1 MEVFYIKTEDVR
13 NCDISRIKHIMPK
26 RFAKANA
33 YKQEKDRLL
42 CLGGAILMA
51 DIVGITNESDICFNS
66 SGKPFA
72 NGFPEFNISHSGDVC
87 VLAVGDEP
95 VGIDI
100 EKADCENLTI
110 AENVFSDKEYEWM
123 CPDPVVRFHRLW
135 TLKESLLKAAG
146 TGLVDDMKSVDI
158 FPFTAG
164 APVTYGNTVWY
175 ASETRFKD
183 CFISVCSSG
192 PVGDVGIVPA
202 IKLS

>member
-1 MEVFYIKTEDVR
+1 MKVFFITIEDVIKY
-13 NCDISRIKHIMPK
+13 DISHIKRIMPK

-42 CLGGAILMA
+42 CLGGTILMA

-87 VLAVGDEP
+87 VLAVGDGP

-110 AENVFSDKEYEWM
+110 AENVFSDKECTPYDHTM
-123 CPDPVVRFHRLW
+123 HP
-135 TLKESLLKAAG
+135 
-146 TGLVDDMKSVDI
+146 
-158 FPFTAG
+158 
-164 APVTYGNTVWY
+164 
-175 ASETRFKD
+175 TR
-183 CFISVCSSG
+183 
-192 PVGDVGIVPA
+192 
-202 IKLS
+202 

>member
-1 MEVFYIKTEDVR
+1 MEVFYIKTEEVR

-87 VLAVGDEP
+87 VLAVGDGQ

-146 TGLVDDMKSVDI
+146 IVAEICRGASHIVNVALEIRVFGDYFRLFYETFMAPSLNAPSLMK
-158 FPFTAG
+158 
-164 APVTYGNTVWY
+164 GNGT
-175 ASETRFKD
+175 E
-183 CFISVCSSG
+183 
-192 PVGDVGIVPA
+192 
-202 IKLS
+202 

>member
-1 MEVFYIKTEDVR
+1 MKVFFITIEDVIKY
-13 NCDISRIKHIMPK
+13 DISHIKHMMPK
-26 RFAKANA
+26 RFDRANT

-51 DIVGITNESDICFNS
+51 DIVGITNESEIYFNS
-66 SGKPFA
+66 NGKPFA

-87 VLAVGDEP
+87 VLAVGDGQ

-135 TLKESLLKAAG
+135 TLKESLLKAEG
-146 TGLVDDMKSVDI
+146 TGLVNDMKSVEI
-158 FPFTAG
+158 IPFIAG
-164 APVTYGNTVWY
+164 TPVTYNKTVWY
-175 ASETRFKD
+175 ASEARYKD
-183 CFISVCSSG
+183 CFISICSSK
-192 PVGDVGIVPA
+192 PVGDICLVPA
-202 IKLS
+202 IKQL

>member
-1 MEVFYIKTEDVR
+1 MKVYYITVEDVAKY
-13 NCDISRIKHIMPK
+13 NISRIKQIMPT
-26 RFAKANA
+26 RFAKAQA
-33 YKQEKDRLL
+33 YKHEKDRLL
-42 CLGGAILMA
+42 CLGGSILMA

-100 EKADCENLTI
+100 EKADCDNLTI

-175 ASETRFKD
+175 AK
-183 CFISVCSSG
+183 
-192 PVGDVGIVPA
+192 
-202 IKLS
+202 KN

>member
-1 MEVFYIKTEDVR
+1 MKVFFITIEDVIKY
-13 NCDISRIKHIMPK
+13 DISHIKHMMPK
-26 RFAKANA
+26 RFDRANT

-51 DIVGITNESDICFNS
+51 DIVGITNESEIYFNS
-66 SGKPFA
+66 NGKPFA
-72 NGFPEFNISHSGDVC
+72 LGFPEFNISHSGDVC
-87 VLAVGDEP
+87 VLVTGDQP

-100 EKADCENLTI
+100 EKIDCKNLTI
-110 AENVFSDKEYEWM
+110 AEQVFSDKECEWM
-123 CPDPVVRFHRLW
+123 SSDPVVRFHRLW
-135 TLKESLLKAAG
+135 TLKESFLKAIG
-146 TGLVDDMKSVDI
+146 IGLVDDMKSIDI
-158 FPFTAG
+158 IPFIAG